1 LGQNAALV
9 RDAHPGLGPR
19 SRSDIFSK
27 KTEASAEHM
36 AAKARAMVPSTGCWP
51 SLPEAFP
58 ISPLKPCTKI
68 TPAMSVVKA
77 IHWLRVK
84 RLPSSSTEKMAV
96 KRILVWFS
104 VFWQAGGGLIVAL
117 TIKYADSILR
127 CFAQAGAIIL
137 IAVVSSIFLDFVITI
152 EFSVGVTL
160 VIISVFLYG
169 GKAETPLQ
177 SFQGFKTCLCAEWY
191 GSMSV
196 QEDEEGDVDLE
207 LEGDVDLEL
216 EGDVNLDASLH
227 ERQIDKDAAG
237 DDVFHLQ
244 DAGPK
249 PAGSN
254 TTATEAAGRV
264 VPSVKPQPSDT

>member
-1 LGQNAALV
+1 MA
-9 RDAHPGLGPR
+9 R
-19 SRSDIFSK
+19 I
-27 KTEASAEHM
+27 KTKRE
-36 AAKARAMVPSTGCWP
+36 P
-51 SLPEAFP
+51 SL
-58 ISPLKPCTKI
+58 
-68 TPAMSVVKA
+68 
-77 IHWLRVK
+77 WLRNIQLALYGTVV
-84 RLPSSSTEKMAV
+84 AV
-96 KRILVWFS
+96 VGLIAQQDPLIGSDGLFYGFTSLVWFS